1 MPEPEQTHL
10 SDSLLGAPH
19 PEDPDGLQTLS
30 REGQENRPRS
40 GRVEEQIVPSFQL
53 LLA

>member
-1 MPEPEQTHL
+1 MPEPQHTHL

-30 REGQENRPRS
+30 RQGKRTDHGQAEWKKKS
-40 GRVEEQIVPSFQL
+40 SH
-53 LLA
+53 ASSCC